1 MVTHASS
8 SPEVHNSGR
17 LTIICFMKFHQ
28 ISSITIFTTPTINIY
43 LYNPHGTGGVPWPH
57 TPEPDWKNTLCS
69 TVN

>member
-43 LYNPHGTGGVPWPH
+43 LYNPHGTGGYPGH
-57 TPEPDWKNTLCS
+57 TLKNQVGRILLA
-69 TVN
+69 VQ